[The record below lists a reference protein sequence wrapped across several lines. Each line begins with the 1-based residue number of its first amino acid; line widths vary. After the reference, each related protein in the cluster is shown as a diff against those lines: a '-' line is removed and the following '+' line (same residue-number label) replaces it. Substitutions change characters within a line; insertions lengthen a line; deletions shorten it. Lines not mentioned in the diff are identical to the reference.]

1 MDISRAPA
9 PPPAGGGSS
18 RPPAAPAP
26 TRYPGAAG
34 TTAALTVEQLK
45 LLGCIVPAL
54 PAGAPAAADVRPATS
69 SGGLG
74 SLAND
79 APAATATGGVGRG
92 GGGGDG
98 GGGSDVGGS
107 GGLGG
112 GVGASHPRR
121 RPTRDLSAFDRLEQV
136 GEGAY
141 GEVFMAREV
150 ATGDRVALKRVRMDA
165 EREGLPVTA
174 VREIKL
180 LLSLRH
186 ENVVCLKEIVT
197 SPKKALAGAPG
208 GAAGKDDI
216 YMVFEYMD
224 HDLTGLLESPSVR
237 FTEAQ
242 VKRYARQLLR
252 GLWYCHARELLHR
265 DIKGSNLLVDNAGNL
280 KIADFGLARTYGE
293 AGRGDYTNRVITL
306 WYRPPELLLGA
317 RDYGPAVDLWSVGCL
332 LYELLR
338 REPLFPG
345 SDEADQVARIFSA
358 TGVPTEEAWP
368 GWRRLELSHMVNEA
382 ALPSTGAGLR
392 KRLRECGEGGAADL
406 IAKLLALDPAARL
419 TADEALD
426 HDWFWTAPMPAEA
439 ADLPV
444 YASAHEYQTK
454 QRAREA
460 KERASGRGGGGG
472 GGEGGG
478 GGVAA
483 AARGGRAAEEGG
495 AVAAAAAVAR
505 GGTTASVPRKMCT
518 TTR

>member
-1 MDISRAPA
+1 MDNSRGRGGPPPSVGGSGVHPSAPA
-9 PPPAGGGSS
+9 PI
-18 RPPAAPAP
+18 
-26 TRYPGAAG
+26 RYPGAAG
-34 TTAALTVEQLK
+34 TTASLTVEQLK
-45 LLGCIVPAL
+45 LLGCIVPAM
-54 PAGAPAAADVRPATS
+54 PAGTTAASTVRQSGS

-74 SLAND
+74 SLAAT
-79 APAATATGGVGRG
+79 APAMGEMGGAS
-92 GGGGDG
+92 G
-98 GGGSDVGGS
+98 GGGSDAGG
-107 GGLGG
+107 GGGG

-382 ALPSTGAGLR
+382 ALPTTGAGLR

-406 IAKLLALDPAARL
+406 IAKLLALDPSARL

-426 HDWFWTAPMPAEA
+426 HDWFWTPPMPAEA

-460 KERASGRGGGGG
+460 KERAAGRGGGGG
-472 GGEGGG
+472 GVGGSSGWGGEGKGAAAWG
-478 GGVAA
+478 EDAVEGVA
-483 AARGGRAAEEGG
+483 
-495 AVAAAAAVAR
+495 AVAAAAAGA
-505 GGTTASVPRKMCT
+505 
-518 TTR
+518 

>member
-224 HDLTGLLESPSVR
+224 HDLTGLLESPS
-237 FTEAQ
+237 
-242 VKRYARQLLR
+242 
-252 GLWYCHARELLHR
+252 
-265 DIKGSNLLVDNAGNL
+265 
-280 KIADFGLARTYGE
+280 
-293 AGRGDYTNRVITL
+293 
-306 WYRPPELLLGA
+306 
-317 RDYGPAVDLWSVGCL
+317 
-332 LYELLR
+332 
-338 REPLFPG
+338 
-345 SDEADQVARIFSA
+345 
-358 TGVPTEEAWP
+358 
-368 GWRRLELSHMVNEA
+368 LSHMVNEA

-439 ADLPV
+439 ADLP
-444 YASAHEYQTK
+444 
-454 QRAREA
+454 R
-460 KERASGRGGGGG
+460 
-472 GGEGGG
+472 
-478 GGVAA
+478 
-483 AARGGRAAEEGG
+483 AEEDVYHD
-495 AVAAAAAVAR
+495 AMS
-505 GGTTASVPRKMCT
+505 TF
-518 TTR
+518 